1 MKKSK
6 AILFLDIKHQC
17 HLLLPSQILM
27 LTRFIVCALFAFY
40 YDACIERHTNNA
52 MSADAASFSHVIE
65 NALRDFVEDPAEGY
79 QE

>member
-6 AILFLDIKHQC
+6 ATLFLDIKHQC

-40 YDACIERHTNNA
+40 YDALIEQHTNS
-52 MSADAASFSHVIE
+52 MITADAAIFSHAIE